1 MISSKVFFGFFY
13 AKCKGFAKKILFF
26 EDLNAD
32 QIWSDD
38 LSGLDD
44 LVTLEFSSDFG
55 GLLTIFCGILDRL
68 EGVSIQSHLS
78 FDVSA
83 IRSIFFK
90 LFVQLELQFHTFKS
104 CWGLEVESLGVSV
117 ISDLKQKRKC
127 LQRIQFFKITK
138 NFFTIFYLQKKI
150 LKKIRETLFTFLSSM
165 YMTPFILTNIFWQKI
180 QSWNIWILTPKL
192 ADMALVNSNI

>member
-1 MISSKVFFGFFY
+1 MISSKVFFGFFMQN
-13 AKCKGFAKKILFF
+13 AKVSRKKIFLFF

-127 LQRIQFFKITK
+127 QQRIHFFFKVIK
-138 NFFTIFYLQKKI
+138 
-150 LKKIRETLFTFLSSM
+150 
-165 YMTPFILTNIFWQKI
+165 NIF
-180 QSWNIWILTPKL
+180 SDFLLTEKNSKKFVKL
-192 ADMALVNSNI
+192 CLHF